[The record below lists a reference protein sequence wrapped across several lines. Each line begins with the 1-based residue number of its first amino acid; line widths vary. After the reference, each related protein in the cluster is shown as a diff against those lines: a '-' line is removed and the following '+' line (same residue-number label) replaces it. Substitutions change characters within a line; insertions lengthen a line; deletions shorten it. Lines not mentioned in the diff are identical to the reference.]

1 LKSDTDIIFEELLG
15 RSPSTV
21 IPDNVQ
27 KYYDGKSILVTG
39 AAGTIGS
46 DVCKLL
52 IACNVSQIV
61 LFDQSESGLYD
72 LYNDLKLLSKNCT
85 IHTIVGNICFADELE
100 HVFEKFKP
108 QIVFHVAAY
117 KHVPLMEAQP
127 LVAIRVNVFGTK
139 MVAEYSIKHEV
150 DKFIFVS
157 TDKALNPKSILGA
170 TKRIGEL
177 FIQKVQKSQSTCSF
191 ITCRFGN
198 VFNSNGSVVPL
209 FKKQIE
215 FGGPITLTHAE
226 VTRYF
231 MSVVEASSFLL
242 EAAAIGRSGDLLFF
256 DMDKSVKILDLAQIM
271 INYYGGEMKDQ
282 ATVIKYIGLRPGEKL
297 HEDSLNLNQEVNPT
311 ESPKIF
317 KYKDP
322 GVVGNDFMENL
333 VELEAALKQGLS
345 EELIPSILSMVP
357 EYQANRLK

>member
-1 LKSDTDIIFEELLG
+1 MKSGYDIIFEELLG
-15 RSPSTV
+15 RSPSTA
-21 IPDNVQ
+21 ISDNVK
-27 KYYDGKSILVTG
+27 KYYKGKSILVTG

-52 IACNVSQIV
+52 ITCNLSQIV

-72 LYNDLKLLSKNCT
+72 LYNDLKLKDKSCT
-85 IHTIVGNICFADELE
+85 IHIVVGSICFADDLE
-100 HVFEKFKP
+100 HVFKKFKP
-108 QIVFHVAAY
+108 QIVFHTAAY

-127 LVAIRVNVFGTK
+127 LVAIRTNVFGTK
-139 MVAEYSIKHEV
+139 LVAEYSIKHGV

-177 FIQKVQKSQSTCSF
+177 FIQKIQQSQSTCSF
-191 ITCRFGN
+191 VTCRFGN

-209 FKKQIE
+209 LKKEIE
-215 FGGPITLTHAE
+215 SGGPITLTHAE

-231 MSVVEASSFLL
+231 MSIDEASSFLL

-256 DMDKSVKILDLAQIM
+256 DMGEAVKIIDLAQIM
-271 INYYGGEMKDQ
+271 INYYASEFQ
-282 ATVIKYIGLRPGEKL
+282 EQTTAIKYIGLRPGEKL
-297 HEDSLNLNQEVNPT
+297 HEDSLNLNQEVNST

-317 KYKDP
+317 KYKDL
-322 GVVGNDFMENL
+322 GVGDNDLMENL
-333 VELEAALKQGLS
+333 NKLEAILKQGLS
-345 EELIPSILSMVP
+345 EELMPSILSMVP
-357 EYQANRLK
+357 EYQANKLK